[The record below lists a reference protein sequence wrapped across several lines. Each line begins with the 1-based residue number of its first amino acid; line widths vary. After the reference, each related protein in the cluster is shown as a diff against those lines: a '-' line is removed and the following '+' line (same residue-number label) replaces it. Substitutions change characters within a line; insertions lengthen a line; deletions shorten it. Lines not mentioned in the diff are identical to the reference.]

1 MQRQLGVVLGVG
13 LALALGGC
21 VIAPPASYVASSTP
35 RDNQV
40 IATAICGYL
49 SDALPPGRTTV
60 IIEPAVSGDPAL
72 LGLVGAD
79 LRARGFGVAG
89 PKSGPINAVPLRL
102 LLTPNF
108 GGYVARVDYG
118 SQEVGTFFGRDISG
132 NLQASSPFVR
142 REL

>member
-1 MQRQLGVVLGVG
+1 MQRQYGAALC

-21 VIAPPASYVASSTP
+21 VTAPPASYVAAGTP

-40 IATAICGYL
+40 IATAICRYL
-49 SDALPPGRTTV
+49 SRALPPGRTTLV
-60 IIEPAVSGDPAL
+60 IEPATAGDPAL
-72 LGLVGAD
+72 LGLLGAD
-79 LRARGFGVAG
+79 LRARGFGVAE
-89 PKSGPINAVPLRL
+89 PTSGAINAVPVRLRL
-102 LLTPNF
+102 TSDW